1 MISLYRKLM
10 GVGKLVIIIK
20 VILLLTFDAQ
30 YIMEEEERRESP
42 EESQVEG
49 AEEGEEEE
57 VEETNEAV
65 SPHLSHD
72 SVPTLPNLALS
83 AIQRLRER
91 ASPDHN
97 TSSDDFQP
105 MRKKQKPNPTGDAS
119 VSDDNEVRTPHCD
132 TPQLPWQHILGSDV
146 LNMFRGMVQFR
157 ESQDSISKMWTPLW
171 IHVRIYVYLHE
182 HTHLS
187 IFRPNIS

>member
-1 MISLYRKLM
+1 M

-20 VILLLTFDAQ
+20 VILLTFDAQ
-30 YIMEEEERRESP
+30 YIMEEEERR
-42 EESQVEG
+42 ESQVEG

-65 SPHLSHD
+65 SPHLSRD

-91 ASPDHN
+91 ASPDHD

-119 VSDDNEVRTPHCD
+119 VSDDNEVRTP
-132 TPQLPWQHILGSDV
+132 IV
-146 LNMFRGMVQFR
+146 
-157 ESQDSISKMWTPLW
+157 
-171 IHVRIYVYLHE
+171 
-182 HTHLS
+182 THPS
-187 IFRPNIS
+187 YHGNTS